1 MVAEP
6 RKNIEKPEVLD
17 ESLDLHE
24 KSTRERADLSLE
36 LKESF
41 KKEDLEKAK
50 KAYEKLKNKEKP
62 EETNWMPTAVKVGVA
77 LGGAYLG
84 YKLYDY
90 LTSEKKE
97 EKSTLKPMLAA
108 GLAVTAG
115 MGYLYKDQIHEVI
128 SDLYQVAM
136 TKKSADDFIAKIKE
150 GKVIDAFSGLQ
161 IDPKD
166 KFLEKAS
173 EKLDIAKRYLLD
185 MKDVKLSE
193 FLKHKESK
201 QFGALTYA
209 TAMELQVAGY
219 DVDKIDLNKTKDSSS
234 ALEDEDKLVKH
245 LESQKFDKMEELTV
259 AEALKIA
266 ENRKEK
272 ESKLPVKLRFT
283 EDPEEAKKLIPQTI
297 DKINNSKTADTIAE
311 LSKDVIDT
319 AVSEGAEIVADEE
332 FGTFIVKNGVAI
344 FVSSSALV
352 TQTFSD
358 AIEASYSEEKTAGDV
373 AASYVKSNGIVYL
386 GLGVAGGAA
395 WAYLKKENIVFGAFK
410 GFGRGIIFPFAVAHT
425 GANTAVHGYAWL
437 EKLEANFKYWGLS
450 VREIASSNPEKKL
463 EYMKQSAA
471 YNGIEFRKWYQTF
484 QQQTILK
491 HTPIPR
497 LEEVPTKLM
506 EKMMPERV
514 NEMMKLHLFRFVR
527 SREAYLAAQGKPTRF
542 PFDLDKLDE
551 NRQAIDDY
559 IDDFLREID
568 PRPPVTNLDETK
580 AKLDADELRNLNN
593 SEKIRT
599 LSEASK
605 NADDYLHSVIT
616 KVEEMQKTGV
626 PQAEI
631 DEFSRKAEEELKTL
645 RATYKET
652 LKALADN
659 AADLS
664 KEEKAALKLLL
675 KQELA
680 HANGVRGVLREVG
693 GRGKFAV
700 VLGTAHVVYKY
711 YEATEEDK
719 EMHIERELM
728 EIMKEIGPETL
739 QLVLDILSPYGLS
752 DWYTVFSGKGL
763 ITQKE
768 VSGWERVTRVVFGSY
783 NLTTDLIATV
793 GGAVTV
799 EAGGAGGAAIYGG
812 ANVVEA
818 ALRAAGKSPALI
830 AAVNKILPKIAVM
843 GREAGGYDKLL
854 RSFHKIATRGMQVT
868 LGIELT
874 RMAYAGYN
882 IVFDTSGEE
891 EIEFD
896 FGEGSSGGAGA
907 GTAY

>member
-1 MVAEP
+1 MIAKP
-6 RKNIEKPEVLD
+6 RKSIEESENLD
-17 ESLDLHE
+17 ESLDLHK

-36 LKESF
+36 LKEGF

-50 KAYEKLKNKEKP
+50 KAIENKKKP
-62 EETNWMPTAVKVGVA
+62 DESSILPTAVTIGA
-77 LGGAYLG
+77 LLGGAYLG
-84 YKLYDY
+84 YKFFDY
-90 LTSEKKE
+90 IEKRKAEGKSLT
-97 EKSTLKPMLAA
+97 KPAVIAGLTVAA
-108 GLAVTAG
+108 GV
-115 MGYLYKDQIHEVI
+115 GYLYKDKISEVV
-128 SDLYQVAM
+128 SGLYEVAM
-136 TKKSADDFIAKIKE
+136 TKKSADEFIGKLKE
-150 GKVIDAFSGLQ
+150 GRLMDAFSSLEM
-161 IDPKD
+161 DPKD
-166 KFLEKAS
+166 KFVEVAS
-173 EKLDIAKRYLLD
+173 QKLDVAKRYLLD
-185 MKDVKLSE
+185 VKDVKLSE

-201 QFGALTYA
+201 QYGALTYV
-209 TAMELQVAGY
+209 TKLELEVAGY
-219 DVDKIDLNKTKDSSS
+219 DTDNLDLNKSKDNSG
-234 ALEDEDKLVKH
+234 ALEDEGKLAKH
-245 LESQKFDKMEELTV
+245 LEINKFDKMEDLTI
-259 AEALKIA
+259 AEALKII

-272 ESKLPVKLRFT
+272 ESKLPEKFKLI
-283 EDPEEAKKLIPQTI
+283 DNPEEVKELLPKTI
-297 DKINNSKTADTIAE
+297 EKINNSQAAETIADVT
-311 LSKDVIDT
+311 KVVIDT
-319 AVSEGAEIVADEE
+319 AVEEGGEIIVDENL
-332 FGTFIVKNGVAI
+332 GTFIVKNGNVML
-344 FVSSSALV
+344 VSWSKLV
-352 TQTFSD
+352 GQTFKD
-358 AIEASYSEEKTAGDV
+358 VMEAGYSKEKTLGDAG
-373 AASYVKSNGIVYL
+373 ASFVRSNGVVYL
-386 GLGVAGGAA
+386 GVGLVAGVAWAA
-395 WAYLKKENIVFGAFK
+395 IKKENIALGGVK
-410 GFGRGIIFPFAVAHT
+410 GLGRGIMFPYAVGHT
-425 GANTAVHGYAWL
+425 AVNTAFHGYAWL
-437 EKLEANFKYWGLS
+437 DNLEANFKHWGLS
-450 VREIASSNPEKKL
+450 AREIAASNPEKRL
-463 EYMKQSAA
+463 EYMRQSTA
-471 YNGIEFRKWYQTF
+471 YNGIEFRKWYQSL
-484 QQQTILK
+484 QREVILK
-491 HTPIPR
+491 HTPVPKLGEIP
-497 LEEVPTKLM
+497 
-506 EKMMPERV
+506 EKITGVMLPKRV
-514 NEMMKLHLFRFVR
+514 NEMMRLHLFRFIR
-527 SREAYLAAQGKPTRF
+527 AREAYLVAQGLPTKF

-551 NRQAIDDY
+551 NREAIDEFVEG
-559 IDDFLREID
+559 FLREID
-568 PRPPVTNLDETK
+568 PRPSVTNLDETK
-580 AKLDADELRNLNN
+580 AKLNTDELRNLNN

-631 DEFSRKAEEELKTL
+631 DEFSRKAEDELKTL
-645 RATYKET
+645 RANYKET

-659 AADLS
+659 ASDLS

-768 VSGWERVTRVVFGSY
+768 VSGWERATRVVFGSY
-783 NLTTDLIATV
+783 NLATDLIATV

-799 EAGGAGGAAIYGG
+799 KAGGAGGAAIYGG

-830 AAVNKILPKIAVM
+830 ATVNKILPKIAVM

-854 RSFHKIATRGMQVT
+854 RSFHKIAKRGMQVT
-868 LGIELT
+868 LGIEMS
-874 RMAYAGYN
+874 RMAYAGYQ

-896 FGEGSSGGAGA
+896 LEE
-907 GTAY
+907 